1 MITLLIICFVIYAFY
16 KAGSKDKKS
25 IEDIVNKENKIASLS
40 NMSFVAKEMTF
51 TQNVLNKL
59 PSKYDLLQEF
69 RYTSNTKTIYPKFR
83 STLV

>member
-40 NMSFVAKEMTF
+40 NMSFVAKSVCLAP
-51 TQNVLNKL
+51 NL
-59 PSKYDLLQEF
+59 SGLQ
-69 RYTSNTKTIYPKFR
+69 
-83 STLV
+83 TLAI